1 MRPLHLPAAFTFL
14 LALPLLCPADDAP
27 LVRLTFQPETPDGRL
42 GDEQTTEG
50 KVANELPDGSLV
62 LLDRGGR
69 LWPVTRDRIKSRE
82 ETGQTFAPY
91 SQQEM
96 VAALKSELGDG
107 FEIVTTK
114 HYVLCSEA
122 SREYAR
128 WTGSLFERL
137 MAAFDRRWDTRPLK
151 LHEPDFPLCAIILR
165 DETRFG
171 EFALADAGPGVIGA
185 LGYYSTLSNRMV
197 MYDLTAGLS
206 GRAPQTPQ
214 EVVRR
219 LAGQVSNVSTIVH
232 EATHQIAFNSGMHTR
247 MADNPFWLVEGM
259 AMYFETPDLS
269 NANGWR
275 TVGKVNAVRLRD
287 YQEYRTTRREAAS
300 LKTIVTADERF
311 HAADTA
317 TAVDAYA
324 EAWALTYYLI
334 NRERAAYQAYLAK
347 VAQKKPLEQDEPE
360 KRLAEF
366 EDAFGKLADV
376 ERDMAKYMATLKAR

>member
-1 MRPLHLPAAFTFL
+1 MRPLRPLAALAFL
-14 LALPLLCPADDAP
+14 VFLPLLCPADDAP
-27 LVRLTFQPETPDGRL
+27 LVRLTFQPEKSDGRL

-96 VAALKSELGDG
+96 AAALRSELGDG
-107 FEIVTTK
+107 FKIVTTK
-114 HYVLCSEA
+114 HYILCSEA
-122 SREYAR
+122 SREYAQ

-137 MAAFDRRWDTRPLK
+137 MAAFDRRWDSRPLK

-165 DETRFG
+165 DEKRFG
-171 EFALADAGPGVIGA
+171 EFALTDAGPSVIGA
-185 LGYYSTLSNRMV
+185 LGYYSTLTNRMV

-206 GRAPQTPQ
+206 GRDPQTPQ
-214 EVVRR
+214 EVVQR

-269 NANGWR
+269 NASGWR

-287 YQEYRTTRREAAS
+287 YQEFQTTRRPAAS
-300 LKTIVTADERF
+300 LKTIVTADEKF
-311 HAADTA
+311 HAADNA

-334 NRERAAYQAYLAK
+334 NRKRTAYPAYLAK
-347 VAQKKPLEQDEPE
+347 IAQKKPLEQDDPE

-366 EDAFGKLADV
+366 EEAFGKLADV
-376 ERDMAKYMATLKAR
+376 ERDMAKYMATLKAK